1 MPVVSRCRCVSKSA
15 QPRDLSDRNREK
27 TTNASSNT
35 IATPWLQRI
44 LLLFLSFEIRAFR
57 EMTAR
62 CSLFLFLS
70 ADTYSRYSSINGKF
84 NETEAWSRSDSASA
98 QLVTDFPLDGKG
110 QLKSAVVEGNFRII
124 FRDRGIR
131 FSTAS
136 VSLDTVQIYTSIS
149 LSLTDYGSHHLIVSR

>member
-62 CSLFLFLS
+62 CFLFLFLS
-70 ADTYSRYSSINGKF
+70 ADTYSRCSSTNGKF
-84 NETEAWSRSDSASA
+84 SETAAWSRSDSAVR
-98 QLVTDFPLDGKG
+98 LVTGFPARRKG
-110 QLKSAVVEGNFRII
+110 NWNQQSWRKISYYLSRWRNSFRSSRIRLVNKNWLSASVTGHRTNI
-124 FRDRGIR
+124 FRFR
-131 FSTAS
+131 F
-136 VSLDTVQIYTSIS
+136 
-149 LSLTDYGSHHLIVSR
+149 RFF